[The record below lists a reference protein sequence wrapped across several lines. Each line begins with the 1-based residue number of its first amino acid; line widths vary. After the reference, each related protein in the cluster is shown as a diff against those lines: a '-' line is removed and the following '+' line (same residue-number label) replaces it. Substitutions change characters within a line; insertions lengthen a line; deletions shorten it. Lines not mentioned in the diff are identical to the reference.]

1 MKKKHIRFDW
11 AAIKIKAKEKA
22 KVEITIQ
29 VALRMM
35 KKKIRIHK
43 LLRQPN

>member
-11 AAIKIKAKEKA
+11 AAIKIEAKEKA
-22 KVEITIQ
+22 KAEVTIQ

-35 KKKIRIHK
+35 KKKFGFT
-43 LLRQPN
+43 NC